1 LRKERKMKGAF
12 DSFLKGG
19 EKPAPAMGPSD
30 EDMDSMFGESEEG
43 SEDPLME
50 ALEAAGF
57 PVDEGKLSRI
67 RGILEEKGEGEP
79 TALGGEE
86 TPEEEALEAKKP
98 PMAKGKPNL

>member
-1 LRKERKMKGAF
+1 MKGAF
-12 DSFLKGG
+12 DEYLKGG
-19 EKPAPAMGPSD
+19 EKPAMTTEPSD
-30 EDMDSMFGESEEG
+30 EDMEGMFGDEGEG

-79 TALGGEE
+79 MALGGEE
-86 TPEEEALEAKKP
+86 TPEEEALEAGKKP

>member
-1 LRKERKMKGAF
+1 MKGAF
-12 DSFLKGG
+12 DEYLKGG
-19 EKPAPAMGPSD
+19 EKPAPSAGPSD
-30 EDMDSMFGESEEG
+30 DDMDAMFGESEEG
-43 SEDPLME
+43 NEDPLME

-79 TALGGEE
+79 MALGGEE
-86 TPEEEALEAKKP
+86 TPEEEALEAGKKP

>member
-1 LRKERKMKGAF
+1 MKGAF
-12 DSFLKGG
+12 DEYLKGG
-19 EKPAPAMGPSD
+19 SAPAPTSGPSD

-43 SEDPLME
+43 AEDPLME

-86 TPEEEALEAKKP
+86 TPEEEALEAGGKSP
-98 PMAKGKPNL
+98 ASKGKPNL